1 MAGGAAIA
9 MAATVLLQQNV
20 EITTEPSEAAII
32 AAPARRQN
40 LRFPQPTPQPMPTP
54 RTTPLRPRPSTTPS
68 RPRSTA
74 PTVGVVTSGYGMRW
88 GVEHYGLDIANDIGT
103 PVVSVTDGLVID
115 AGQATG
121 FGLWVRV
128 RHDDGTIAVYG
139 HINETLVAVGQR
151 VIAGQEVATV
161 GNRGNSTGPHL
172 HFEVRQPDGSRLDTA
187 GWLQAR
193 GIEVGN

>member
-9 MAATVLLQQNV
+9 MAATVLFQQNV

>member
-1 MAGGAAIA
+1 
-9 MAATVLLQQNV
+9 
-20 EITTEPSEAAII
+20 
-32 AAPARRQN
+32 
-40 LRFPQPTPQPMPTP
+40 
-54 RTTPLRPRPSTTPS
+54 
-68 RPRSTA
+68 
-74 PTVGVVTSGYGMRW
+74 MRW